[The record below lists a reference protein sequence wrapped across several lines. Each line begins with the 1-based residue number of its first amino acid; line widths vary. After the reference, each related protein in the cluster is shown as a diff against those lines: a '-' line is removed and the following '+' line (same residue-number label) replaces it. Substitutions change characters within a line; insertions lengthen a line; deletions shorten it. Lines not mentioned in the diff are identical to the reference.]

1 MSRGAGGN
9 YVGKPNEAMAGLA
22 KGLAIL
28 EGFDKSRPRMTI
40 SQAAE
45 FADVSP
51 AAARRCLL
59 TLLDAGYV
67 SHDGKYFQPTPRMV
81 RLGRAYLG
89 TSPLALHAQT
99 YLDQARDVLDE
110 AVSLAVWDEGQCLF
124 VARAGASQIVSTDIA
139 VGVRLPAHASAT
151 GRALLS
157 ALKEEEEIR
166 SFFQRYP
173 PVQLTPSTIT
183 DVDALTHIVQR
194 AGELGYATSAE
205 ELELGMHSL
214 AVPVADS
221 RGACVATI
229 SVSAFTG
236 RIGIDELV
244 DKALPILRLAAEGLG
259 KTL

>member
-1 MSRGAGGN
+1 MSRVAGDSDDA
-9 YVGKPNEAMAGLA
+9 KPNEAMAGLA

-28 EGFDKSRPRMTI
+28 EGFDQSRPRMTI

-45 FADVSP
+45 FAGLSP

-67 SHDGKYFQPTPRMV
+67 SHDGKFFQPTPRMV
-81 RLGRAYLG
+81 RLGSAYLG
-89 TSPLALHAQT
+89 TSALALHAQVH
-99 YLDQARDVLDE
+99 LDQARDNLSE

-124 VARAGASQIVSTDIA
+124 IARAGASQIVSTDIA

-157 ALKEEEEIR
+157 TRREDEIR
-166 SFFQRYP
+166 NFFVLNP
-173 PVQLTPSTIT
+173 PVQLTPFTIT
-183 DVDALTHIVQR
+183 DIDALTQIVLR
-194 AGELGYATSAE
+194 AGELGFATSAE

-214 AVPVADS
+214 AVPVLDS

-229 SVSAFTG
+229 SASAFTG
-236 RIGIDELV
+236 RIRIDDLV
-244 DKALPILRLAAEGLG
+244 AKALPILRVAADGVG